1 MGMGMGMVRS
11 CDGTAIAF
19 RRYGAGPAIVLV
31 GGAAERLAMLLATG
45 FTVYRPDR
53 RGFGD
58 SGDTAPYAVAR
69 EVEDLDAVIDAAGG
83 SVSMAG
89 LGSGAVL
96 ALEAARLLPGI
107 TRLALH
113 GPTLRP
119 RPDTPD
125 RLLTHLTAPA
135 RSGVPCTGF
144 AATRWSCVSIPT
156 LILDEHRTSTG
167 TDGSPNDW
175 TDGST
180 DGEKLAALLP
190 DGHHRT
196 VPHLEPAALAR
207 HLAEFFRKPDLDPLY
222 SDSASASARSVAAA
236 RGSMRLDQI
245 TSPDSTSR

>member
-1 MGMGMGMVRS
+1 MGMVRS

-19 RRYGAGPAIVLV
+19 RRYGSGPAIVLV
-31 GGAAERLAMLLATG
+31 GGALGMAERLATG
-45 FTVYRPDR
+45 FTVFRPDR
-53 RGFGD
+53 RGSGD

-89 LGSGAVL
+89 LGAGAVL

-107 TRLALH
+107 TRLALC
-113 GPTLRP
+113 GPTLRPRPDAALCGPTPRP

-125 RLLTHLTAPA
+125 RLLTHLTTPA
-135 RSGVPCTGF
+135 RAGAPCTSV
-144 AATRWSCVSIPT
+144 APTRWSCVSIPT
-156 LILDEHRTSTG
+156 LILDEHPTG
-167 TDGSPNDW
+167 TRTND
-175 TDGST
+175 ST

-207 HLAEFFRKPDLDPLY
+207 HLAEFFR
-222 SDSASASARSVAAA
+222 ASTRPPSRRSP
-236 RGSMRLDQI
+236 RLL
-245 TSPDSTSR
+245 PAW

>member
-1 MGMGMGMVRS
+1 MGMVRS

-31 GGAAERLAMLLATG
+31 GGAAERLALLLSTG

-125 RLLTHLTAPA
+125 RLLTHLTTPA
-135 RSGVPCTGF
+135 RSGAPCTGF
-144 AATRWSCVSIPT
+144 AATRWSCVSVPT
-156 LILDEHRTSTG
+156 LILDEHPIGTG
-167 TDGSPNDW
+167 PGGSPDDWTDDW

-190 DGHHRT
+190 DGRHRT

-207 HLAEFFRKPDLDPLY
+207 RLAEFFRTSTRPPCR
-222 SDSASASARSVAAA
+222 RSL
-236 RGSMRLDQI
+236 RRL
-245 TSPDSTSR
+245 PVW

>member
-1 MGMGMGMVRS
+1 MGMVRS

-31 GGAAERLAMLLATG
+31 GGAAERLAALLATG

-125 RLLTHLTAPA
+125 RLLTHLTTPA
-135 RSGVPCTGF
+135 RSGAPCTGF

-156 LILDEHRTSTG
+156 LILDEHPTGTG
-167 TDGSPNDW
+167 TDD
-175 TDGST
+175 ST

-190 DGHHRT
+190 DGRHRT
-196 VPHLEPAALAR
+196 VPHLEPAALAH
-207 HLAEFFRKPDLDPLY
+207 HLAEFFR
-222 SDSASASARSVAAA
+222 ASTRPPCRRSL
-236 RGSMRLDQI
+236 RRL
-245 TSPDSTSR
+245 PVW